1 MELVDGTLY
10 PTTEIGVFTLRRL
23 RLNRPAL
30 VANRLE
36 RVQRTQERRLL
47 EGYVECLGILEK
59 LYNQQRELLEE
70 QQNLL
75 KQQTELL
82 RRLIE

>member
-1 MELVDGTLY
+1 LELVDGTLY
-10 PTTEIGVFTLRRL
+10 PTTEIRVFTLRRL

-36 RVQRTQERRLL
+36 RIQRTQERRLL
-47 EGYVECLGILEK
+47 DRYVEYLGILEK

>member
-1 MELVDGTLY
+1 
-10 PTTEIGVFTLRRL
+10 
-23 RLNRPAL
+23 
-30 VANRLE
+30 
-36 RVQRTQERRLL
+36 LL